1 MTIKHNDMKRQLS
14 LLAALLLVF
23 TATLAMAQKA
33 DDQVKKI
40 VKSFRDHKN
49 VVIDFT
55 YEYVADDDKHSDL
68 QEGKAYLQGEAY
80 KVIMKEQHNISDG
93 TTIWCYLVDDE
104 EVMVSDATEGTDNT
118 PLKLLTTL
126 DKDYQASFAGNEE
139 IELSNPKGDFKKVT
153 LKIDSKKNTLKSVDV
168 YADDGSKLILN
179 ILETK
184 FDQEL
189 KDGFFT
195 FDEKAYPN
203 VDIIDMR

>member
-1 MTIKHNDMKRQLS
+1 MKRQLS
-14 LLAALLLVF
+14 LLAALFLAF
-23 TATLAMAQKA
+23 TAPIAMAQNA
-33 DDQVKKI
+33 DNQVKKI

-126 DKDYQASFAGNEE
+126 DKDYKASFAGNEE

-153 LKIDSKKNTLKSVDV
+153 LKIDSKKNTLKSIDV

>member
-1 MTIKHNDMKRQLS
+1 MKRQLS